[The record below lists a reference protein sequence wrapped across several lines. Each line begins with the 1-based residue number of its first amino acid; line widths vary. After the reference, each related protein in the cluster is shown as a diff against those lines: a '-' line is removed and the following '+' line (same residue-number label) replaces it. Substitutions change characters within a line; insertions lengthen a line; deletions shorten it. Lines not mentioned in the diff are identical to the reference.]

1 MGLANQTSANLFLQV
16 AYKIDISVVAA
27 WRYYF
32 TNLSRFLTLHFMV
45 SWISHTWN
53 LNLGTN
59 LNLGAYVY
67 QA

>member
-45 SWISHTWN
+45 SWISHT
-53 LNLGTN
+53 
-59 LNLGAYVY
+59 
-67 QA
+67 